1 MVTKFFQLPKFLGA
15 FSFGVTLNFTYIR
28 GFTFFIFFHFLFNM
42 YDSNCFEQLVHNI
55 FKKGD
60 GEFHALFFI
69 IFAIS
74 NLLAKRNMLSNQV
87 EGEII
92 KHVHK

>member
-1 MVTKFFQLPKFLGA
+1 
-15 FSFGVTLNFTYIR
+15 
-28 GFTFFIFFHFLFNM
+28 M